1 MSTLRSHRDRLA
13 RCVFP
18 TDKTRAWD
26 SVHAKLGSL
35 SLMLLVSGRSG
46 GWRGRL
52 DGGTGVGVLV
62 VWDSEVPR
70 GLSPGLG
77 DRVRRPPPSP
87 GRSGAS
93 SSGI

>member
-1 MSTLRSHRDRLA
+1 MRSHRDRLA

-77 DRVRRPPPSP
+77 GRVRRPPPSP